1 VVTFVKEM
9 GNVAEKKSGAPHD
22 VAATVEAVFG
32 CKWSLRILELIRQ
45 GVCRPG
51 AIERA
56 LEGLTPK
63 VQTYY
68 FRRMM
73 VLGILDRVVYP
84 EIPPR
89 VEYHLTEFGLQFLPI
104 LDSIAALQRDLT
116 SADAASRRN
125 HHERV

>member
-1 VVTFVKEM
+1 MKEM
-9 GNVAEKKSGAPHD
+9 VNSTKTNFEAPHD

-63 VQTYY
+63 VQNYY
-68 FRRMM
+68 FRRM
-73 VLGILDRVVYP
+73 VALGILDRLVFP

-89 VEYHLTEFGLQFLPI
+89 VEYHLTDFGQRFLPI
-104 LDSIAALQRDLT
+104 LDSIAQLQSDLT
-116 SADAASRRN
+116 ALSAVLPNSTQA
-125 HHERV
+125 RVP

>member
-1 VVTFVKEM
+1 MKEM
-9 GNVAEKKSGAPHD
+9 ESLSKKSSASPLD

-68 FRRMM
+68 FRRM
-73 VLGILDRVVYP
+73 VALGILERMVYP

-89 VEYHLTEFGLQFLPI
+89 VEYHLTDFGLRFMPI
-104 LDSIAALQRDLT
+104 LDSIAELQRDLK
-116 SADAASRRN
+116 DIAAN
-125 HHERV
+125 DEEGPGT